1 MTAKANKPAKNL
13 VLMLGMLAALAL
25 AFMVSVALGSV
36 QVPLRD
42 VALTLVGRGSPLHQN
57 IVMNLRLPRALIAV
71 MVGMNLAIS
80 GGLLQAVMR
89 NPLADPGLTG
99 VSSGASVVA
108 IIIMLLFPSLTP
120 YVPIAAFAGAALTC
134 ILVYSLAWKKGLS
147 PVRVILAGVAVN
159 SVLGGVISVL
169 SILFSDRIQG
179 VLLWTSGSIAGKHY
193 GHVQTL
199 LPYTLI
205 GLAAA
210 FCAIKQANVLQLGDD
225 MARNLGHNPNMAR
238 LAISGVAAFLAGIT
252 VSVVGVVGFVGLV
265 VPHFARMIVGSD
277 YKYMLPMSVVMGAML
292 VLVGDTFARCAF
304 APLELPVGVIMAV
317 LGGPFFLWQ
326 LRKRG

>member
-1 MTAKANKPAKNL
+1 MISEANKLAKNM
-13 VLMLGMLAALAL
+13 VLILCMLAALVL
-25 AFMVSVALGSV
+25 AFMVSVASGSV
-36 QVPLRD
+36 QVSPGD
-42 VALTLVGRGSPLHQN
+42 VLLALTGRGNAMYQN

-71 MVGMNLAIS
+71 MAGMNLAIS

-120 YVPIAAFAGAALTC
+120 YVPLAAFVGAALTC

-199 LPYTLI
+199 LPYTLA
-205 GLAAA
+205 GLSAA
-210 FCAIKQANVLQLGDD
+210 FCVLKQANVLQLGDD
-225 MARNLGHNPNMAR
+225 MARNLGHNPNIVR
-238 LAISGVAAFLAGIT
+238 LAISGIAAFLAGIT
-252 VSVVGVVGFVGLV
+252 VSVVGVIGFVGLV

-277 YKYMLPMSVVMGAML
+277 YKYMLPMSAVMGALL
-292 VLVGDTFARCAF
+292 VLVGDTFARCVF

-326 LRKRG
+326 LRKKG